1 MTQKIY
7 SVKCHFNL
15 LLFIKLIAGDLYNEE
30 QLLNWLLTQ
39 KDPSGEVIEAL
50 QGDELRRLIAS
61 DESVAVYFCEL
72 NNVVAVDLELLYS
85 NENEISCSTSYQRHS
100 CI

>member
-1 MTQKIY
+1 
-7 SVKCHFNL
+7 
-15 LLFIKLIAGDLYNEE
+15 
-30 QLLNWLLTQ
+30 LNWLLTQ

-72 NNVVAVDLELLYS
+72 NNFVAVDLELF
-85 NENEISCSTSYQRHS
+85 I
-100 CI
+100 

>member
-1 MTQKIY
+1 M
-7 SVKCHFNL
+7 
-15 LLFIKLIAGDLYNEE
+15 
-30 QLLNWLLTQ
+30 NWLLTQ

-72 NNVVAVDLELLYS
+72 NIVVAAELELF
-85 NENEISCSTSYQRHS
+85 I
-100 CI
+100 

>member
-1 MTQKIY
+1 MKLTIY
-7 SVKCHFNL
+7 SVICQFNL
-15 LLFIKLIAGDLYNEE
+15 LLFTKLIAGDLYNEE

-72 NNVVAVDLELLYS
+72 NNIVSVDLELF
-85 NENEISCSTSYQRHS
+85 I
-100 CI
+100 

>member
-1 MTQKIY
+1 
-7 SVKCHFNL
+7 
-15 LLFIKLIAGDLYNEE
+15 LYNEE

-61 DESVAVYFCEL
+61 DESVAVYFCEFS
-72 NNVVAVDLELLYS
+72 NIVAVGLELS
-85 NENEISCSTSYQRHS
+85 IRW
-100 CI
+100 